1 MENRNMIYEKE
12 RSEVA
17 YFMRRL
23 YRQFLTTT
31 SGGNI
36 SSRLP
41 DGNIAITASQSDKGE
56 QRPETVGVV
65 TPEGESLT
73 PELKLSIE
81 TGMHLAIYKARP
93 DIDAIVHA
101 HPVTATFFTF
111 TERPINLKLTAE
123 AYAVAGSVVRIPYA
137 LMGTPEL
144 AALAAESMRSCDC
157 GLMDNHGVITL
168 GKTLLAAFDKMELLE
183 CAAKQTLMSYTVPVR
198 ELTTAQ
204 LEELDRFTGRK

>member
-1 MENRNMIYEKE
+1 MIYEKE
-12 RSEVA
+12 RNEVA

-36 SSRLP
+36 SRRLP

-56 QRPETVGVV
+56 QSPETVGIV
-65 TPEGESLT
+65 TPDGGSLT
-73 PELKLSIE
+73 PDLKLSIE
-81 TGMHLAIYKARP
+81 TGLHLAVYQARP
-93 DIDAIVHA
+93 DIGAIVHA

-111 TERPINLKLTAE
+111 TERPVNLRLTAE
-123 AYAVAGSVVRIPYA
+123 AYAVVGSLVRIPYA

-144 AALAAESMRSCDC
+144 AALTAEYMRTCDC
-157 GLMDNHGVITL
+157 GLMDNHGVITV
-168 GKTLLAAFDKMELLE
+168 GKNLLSAFDKMELLE
-183 CAAKQTLMSYTVPVR
+183 CAAKQTLMSCTVPVR
-198 ELTTAQ
+198 ELTPAQ

>member
-1 MENRNMIYEKE
+1 MIYEKE
-12 RSEVA
+12 RNEVA

-36 SSRLP
+36 SRRLP

-56 QRPETVGVV
+56 QHPETVGIVM
-65 TPEGESLT
+65 PDGESLT

-81 TGMHLAIYKARP
+81 TGLHLAVYKVRP
-93 DIDAIVHA
+93 DIGAIVHA

-144 AALAAESMRSCDC
+144 AALAAESMRNCDC
-157 GLMDNHGVITL
+157 GLMDNHGVITV
-168 GKTLLAAFDKMELLE
+168 GKNLLSAFDKMELLE

-198 ELTTAQ
+198 ELTPAQ